1 MRNFLLIVSICSI
14 SFPFIA
20 YSQDAPLVTGWKNE
34 LQTGINFNQS
44 SFSSNWKAG
53 GVNAIAL
60 NGFINGNAELKQESY
75 S

>member
-34 LQTGINFNQS
+34 LQTGINLIS
-44 SFSSNWKAG
+44 LAS
-53 GVNAIAL
+53 VAI
-60 NGFINGNAELKQESY
+60 GKPVV
-75 S
+75 